1 MNKKIF
7 TYYDKLS
14 KKANNPLITRNK
26 AKDFTNYDVELI
38 KTFKDKN
45 KILLDL
51 GSGTGLTINRLIND
65 FGKII
70 AVEKYSEFSKFI
82 DKKIKIINEDI
93 QTFSFDLKFDLITLF
108 GIMNYFSFEE
118 ADRLYRKIFNSF
130 NGVMII
136 KNQFGINEDVIIDN
150 FSEELNN
157 YYFSEYR
164 YIKKEIKLLEDI
176 GFKIND
182 IIDIYPSEYNRWNN
196 THFYA
201 IVCEK

>member
-14 KKANNPLITRNK
+14 KKADNPLITRNK

-51 GSGTGLTINRLIND
+51 GSGTGLTINKLIND

-82 DKKIKIINEDI
+82 DEKITIINEDI

-130 NGVMII
+130 NGIMII

-157 YYFSEYR
+157 HYFSEYR

-182 IIDIYPSEYNRWNN
+182 VIDIYPSEYNRWNN